1 MIQLKGREAGILRCI
16 VPDDISEKQLLE
28 EFSVMVEQGARLLI
42 GSKLVIDMQ
51 SRIFT
56 PSLVLKIWKGF
67 IEPSGASVE
76 NWVSDNAS
84 SFLCLKNL
92 GLKVSDQA
100 DNPVA
105 AAPYA
110 NNKETSI
117 KNVKGML
124 YSGNLRGGQK
134 LSSEG
139 DIIVMGHVN
148 MGAEVYAGGHIVVL
162 GRLHGVVHAGCGG
175 DNDMSV
181 TVRSIETPQ
190 VRIGTKVGM
199 IDCNSE
205 FWGKPTVIT
214 LCNEEIVV
222 TDWPSI

>member
-148 MGAEVYAGGHIVVL
+148 MGGSICWRSYCRAWQASWGCPR
-162 GRLHGVVHAGCGG
+162 RL
-175 DNDMSV
+175 
-181 TVRSIETPQ
+181 R
-190 VRIGTKVGM
+190 RR
-199 IDCNSE
+199 
-205 FWGKPTVIT
+205 
-214 LCNEEIVV
+214 
-222 TDWPSI
+222 

>member
-1 MIQLKGREAGILRCI
+1 MIQLKGREAGLLRCI

-28 EFSVMVEQGARLLI
+28 EFSVMVEQGARLLS
-42 GSKLVIDMQ
+42 GSRLVVDMQ

-76 NWVSDNAS
+76 CWVCDNPS
-84 SFLCLKNL
+84 SFQCLKNL
-92 GLKVSDQA
+92 GLKVSEQA
-100 DNPVA
+100 EASSPAVA
-105 AAPYA
+105 NA
-110 NNKETSI
+110 NGREPSVNNI
-117 KNVKGML
+117 KGML

-134 LSSEG
+134 LSSDG

-190 VRIGTKVGM
+190 VRIGTKVGI
-199 IDCNSE
+199 IDSNSE
-205 FWGKPTVIT
+205 FWGKPAVIT